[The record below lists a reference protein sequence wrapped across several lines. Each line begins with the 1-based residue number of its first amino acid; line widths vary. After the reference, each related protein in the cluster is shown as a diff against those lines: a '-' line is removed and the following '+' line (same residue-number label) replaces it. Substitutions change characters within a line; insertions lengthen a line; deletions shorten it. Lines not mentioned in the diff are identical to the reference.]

1 MGIINYIKETQAE
14 MKHVSWPTKHQTF
27 VYTGLVIILSVVVAA
42 YLGAF
47 DALFAKGLSF
57 IVG

>member
-1 MGIINYIKETQAE
+1 MGIINYIKETQSE
-14 MKHVSWPTKHQTF
+14 MKHVSWPTKRQTF

-47 DALFAKGLSF
+47 DALFAKGLSL
-57 IVG
+57 IIG